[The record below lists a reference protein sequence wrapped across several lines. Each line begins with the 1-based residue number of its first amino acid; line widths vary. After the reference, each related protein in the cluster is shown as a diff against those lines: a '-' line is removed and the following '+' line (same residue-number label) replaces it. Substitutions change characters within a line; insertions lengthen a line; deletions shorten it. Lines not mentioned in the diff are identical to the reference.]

1 MSLFIKGLRL
11 KIISRTDDYLKVV
24 QTDEVGAK
32 APNFTSRQTQ
42 LIFKG
47 LVWLIIWHYII
58 ELASRPGE
66 FLG

>member
-47 LVWLIIWHYII
+47 LVWLII
-58 ELASRPGE
+58 
-66 FLG
+66 